1 MPVSCPIT
9 DDILIECGD
18 DYPIA
23 GIGKIYIAPVR
34 QLDMASVVFSTTT
47 HDITALPLLTAGEF
61 AVVEA
66 KVSTKDLATENTK
79 DGGGNIWTITANAII
94 TNLATDKSFI
104 LQQYGKQKLVVVV
117 ELYTKAASGNRKAL
131 VLGLDNNMK
140 QDAGVSF
147 SFNPGTEA
155 EQGGVNGYNCVIAG
169 VQGES
174 PRFFAGAL
182 LTTGTAT
189 VNLG

>member
-9 DDILIECGD
+9 DDILIQCGD

-34 QLDMASVVFSTTT
+34 QLDMSSVVFSTTT

-94 TNLATDKSFI
+94 TNLATEKSFI
-104 LQQYGKQKLVVVV
+104 LQKYGKQKLVVVV
-117 ELYTKAASGNRKAL
+117 ELYELAASGNRKSL

-155 EQGGVNGYNCVIAG
+155 EQGGVNGYNCVITG
-169 VQGES
+169 TQGES

>member
-1 MPVSCPIT
+1 
-9 DDILIECGD
+9 
-18 DYPIA
+18 
-23 GIGKIYIAPVR
+23 
-34 QLDMASVVFSTTT
+34 
-47 HDITALPLLTAGEF
+47 
-61 AVVEA
+61 
-66 KVSTKDLATENTK
+66 
-79 DGGGNIWTITANAII
+79 
-94 TNLATDKSFI
+94 
-104 LQQYGKQKLVVVV
+104 
-117 ELYTKAASGNRKAL
+117 
-131 VLGLDNNMK
+131 MK